1 MFIGDLGTQHAE
13 SGNYYGFNDAAS
25 YSSLAQVL
33 RASDL

>member
-1 MFIGDLGTQHAE
+1 MFIDDLGTQHAE
-13 SGNYYGFNDAAS
+13 SGNYYGYSYAAS